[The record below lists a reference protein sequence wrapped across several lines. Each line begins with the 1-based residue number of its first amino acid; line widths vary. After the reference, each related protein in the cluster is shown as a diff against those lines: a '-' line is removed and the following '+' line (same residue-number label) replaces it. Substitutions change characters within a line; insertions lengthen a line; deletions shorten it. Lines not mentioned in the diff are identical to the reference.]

1 MVLCI
6 THSNDFYTVDIVI
19 NRLKELG
26 IEALRF
32 NSDDFSYKIKF
43 DYDNFS
49 GSQRFKLTSEDFE
62 ITSDKIQAVW
72 YRKLW
77 NVAIPENL
85 DEEYT
90 RIYNQEYLTMRNLFF
105 DSLKNVPWMNEMS
118 TDHKI
123 SDNKFEQLNLASES
137 GLQVPKSLFT
147 NNSESVKDFFYSEC
161 DQQMIAKL
169 HGALSRSMS
178 GNTPFF
184 PTTTIEK
191 EDLEGLD
198 SLIYCPMIFQ
208 ERVEKQ
214 YELRIVY
221 VDGVFFT
228 GKINAENS
236 IKGSTDWRAA
246 NDIRPSWESY
256 DLPLD
261 VCESIKRM
269 MKKMNLFFGAIDMIR
284 HKNGQ
289 YIFLEV
295 NPQGEWGM
303 LQKDLGLKIG
313 EAIAEK
319 IANRILENR
328 NKINKLEYKATT

>member
-19 NRLKELG
+19 NKLKELG

-43 DYDNFS
+43 EYDNFS
-49 GSQRFKLTSEDFE
+49 GKQLLKLIAEDFE

-85 DEEYT
+85 DEDYR
-90 RIYNQEYLTMRNLFF
+90 RIYNQEYLTMRNIFF
-105 DSLKNVPWMNEMS
+105 DSLKNVPWINSMPI
-118 TDHKI
+118 DHKI
-123 SDNKFEQLNLASES
+123 SDNKFEQLNLASQS

-147 NNSESVKDFFYSEC
+147 NNSESVKNFFYSEC
-161 DQQMIAKL
+161 NQQMIAKL

-184 PTTTIEK
+184 PTTIIK
-191 EDLEGLD
+191 EDDLDNLD

-208 ERVEKQ
+208 EKIEKQ
-214 YELRIVY
+214 YELRIIY
-221 VDGVFFT
+221 VDGDFFT
-228 GKINAENS
+228 GKINAQTS
-236 IKGSTDWRAA
+236 LAGSTDWRAA
-246 NDIRPSWESY
+246 TDTRPAWEKY
-256 DLPLD
+256 DLPLV
-261 VCESIKRM
+261 VCESIKKM
-269 MKKMNLFFGAIDMIR
+269 MKTMNLFFGAIDVIR
-284 HKNGQ
+284 DKNGE

-303 LQKDLGLKIG
+303 LQKDLGLSIG
-313 EAIAEK
+313 ETIAEK
-319 IANRILENR
+319 IANRIIE
-328 NKINKLEYKATT
+328 NKLEINNLKYSTTA

>member
-1 MVLCI
+1 MVLCV

-26 IEALRF
+26 IEVLRF

-43 DYDNFS
+43 EYDNFS
-49 GSQRFKLTSEDFE
+49 GNQRFKLLADDFE

-105 DSLKNVPWMNEMS
+105 DSLKNIPWMNEMS
-118 TDHKI
+118 IDHKI
-123 SDNKFEQLNLASES
+123 SDNKFEQLDIAYKS
-137 GLQVPKSLFT
+137 GLKVPKSLFT
-147 NNSESVKDFFYSEC
+147 NNSESVKNFFYSEC

-184 PTTTIEK
+184 PTTTIEE

-208 ERVEKQ
+208 EKIEKQ
-214 YELRIVY
+214 YELRIIY
-221 VDGVFFT
+221 VDGDFFT
-228 GKINAENS
+228 GKINAGNS

-246 NDIRPSWESY
+246 NDIRPSWENY

-261 VCESIKRM
+261 VCESIKIM
-269 MKKMNLFFGAIDMIR
+269 MKAMNLFFGAIDMICD
-284 HKNGQ
+284 KNGQ

-319 IANRILENR
+319 IANRILENK
-328 NKINKLEYKATT
+328 NELNKLKYKATT